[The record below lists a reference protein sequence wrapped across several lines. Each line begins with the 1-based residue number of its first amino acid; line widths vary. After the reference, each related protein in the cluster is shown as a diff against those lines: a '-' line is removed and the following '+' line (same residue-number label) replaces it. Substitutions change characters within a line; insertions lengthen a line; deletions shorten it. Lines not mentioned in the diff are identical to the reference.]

1 MTSAEYIEKLKELL
15 DAAVAKGV
23 AAVIVPNANEF
34 LGSTKNR
41 IMLEGKNSEGQNIGT
56 YSTKRMYAE
65 KEQFVKGKT
74 TLFKAGPRPGA
85 KTMRLDGGYKQLRA
99 IQGRPVDKMNYNYT
113 GDTMLAYQMEVLK
126 DAVLLGLTNERASKI
141 RQGLEAKRGKAFY
154 PTKAEITEY
163 EKNVAA
169 DVITLQLKILKGA

>member
-1 MTSAEYIEKLKELL
+1 MTSAEYIEKLKALR

-23 AAVIVPNANEF
+23 AAVIVPNANE
-34 LGSTKNR
+34 LLANTKNR
-41 IMLEGKNSEGQNIGT
+41 IMVEGKNSAGGNIGS
-56 YSTKRMYAE
+56 YSTKKMYAG
-65 KEQFVKGKT
+65 KEQFVKTGS
-74 TLFKAGPRPGA
+74 FKAGPRPGA

-99 IQGRPVDKMNYNYT
+99 IQGRPVDKMNYNYS
-113 GDTMLAYQMEVLK
+113 GDTMLAYQMQALK
-126 DAVLLGLTNERASKI
+126 DVVLLGLTNERASKI